1 MSDSLQPRGLQHAR
15 LPCPSLSRNLPKLMS
30 IELVVPSSY
39 LILCCSLLLLPLII
53 PSIRVFS
60 SEAAL
65 LIRWP
70 KCWSLSVRISLS
82 NGYSGLISFRIG
94 WFDLLAIKGTS
105 PAPQFES
112 VSSLALSL
120 PYCPALTSVRD
131 CGRNHSLDYT
141 DLCQQSGVSAF

>member
-1 MSDSLQPRGLQHAR
+1 
-15 LPCPSLSRNLPKLMS
+15 MS

-39 LILCCSLLLLPLII
+39 LILCGSLLLLPLII

-65 LIRWP
+65 LIKWP
-70 KCWSLSVRISLS
+70 KCWSLSVKISLS
-82 NGYSGLISFRIG
+82 SGYSGLISFRIG
-94 WFDLLAIKGTS
+94 WFGLLAIKGTS

-120 PYCPALTSVRD
+120 LYSPALTSVRD
-131 CGRNHSLDYT
+131 CGRNHSLDCT
-141 DLCQQSGVSAF
+141 DLCQQSDVSDF